1 MVNKVNIAIDAMG
14 GENSPK
20 KVIDGIELSLKKNKE
35 NFFKLYGNK
44 DQLNVLINKK
54 PEINN
59 YCEIIHSENYI
70 KDEESPLTA
79 AKKVKALACGS
90 LLNLKKMV
98 NHKSLCQLGIL
109 VLYLYYLN

>member
-1 MVNKVNIAIDAMG
+1 MINKVNIAVDAMG

-20 KVIDGIELSLKKNKE
+20 KIIDGIELSLKENKE

-44 DQLNVLINKK
+44 DQLNVLVNKK

-59 YCEIIHSENYI
+59 CCEIIHSVNYI

-79 AKKVKALACGS
+79 AKKSESTSMWQAIESQKNG
-90 LLNLKKMV
+90 
-98 NHKSLCQLGIL
+98 KSQITLSAG
-109 VLYLYYLN
+109 NTGA